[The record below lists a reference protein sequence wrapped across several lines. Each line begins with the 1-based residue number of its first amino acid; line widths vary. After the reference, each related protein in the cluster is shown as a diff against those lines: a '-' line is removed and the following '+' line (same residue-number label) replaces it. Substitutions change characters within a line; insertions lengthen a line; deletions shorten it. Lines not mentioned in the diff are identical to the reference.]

1 MTISE
6 KLAQIEA
13 QEAWERRELRR
24 LVWRDVFAFLAV
36 TAFLIVFGAYLP
48 FIGVGS

>member
-6 KLAQIEA
+6 QMTQIDQ
-13 QEAWERRELRR
+13 QEAWERQELHR
-24 LVWRDVFAFLAV
+24 LVWRDAAAFLAV
-36 TAFLIVFGAYLP
+36 TAFLIVLGAYLP